1 MKTCAYLRIC
11 LKISLFFLL
20 SLLFVLS
27 AHSETLGEQKARMQS
42 SVKKG
47 AFGDVYIEIASS
59 FKLEEGMPIHWPYL
73 EIVAAFNPE
82 INLDGFLGTIKSEK
96 SLLKRE
102 EMFRKDSRRLFE
114 TDCRKATFSSIK
126 SEIDAGR
133 PVLAYCFL
141 TRNECLELSAQ
152 VKPRAGVKSKEELKN
167 YLAKLSLSPAK
178 PSVKKSYPFVVSGY
192 NPDTKEYL
200 VSNNRAD
207 RGFWLGE
214 KYLKEFLDELYIFK
228 SVKRDK

>member
-1 MKTCAYLRIC
+1 M
-11 LKISLFFLL
+11 L
-20 SLLFVLS
+20 SLLFALS
-27 AHSETLGEQKARMQS
+27 ANSETLGEQKARMQG

-47 AFGDVYIEIASS
+47 ALGDVYIEIASS

-82 INLDGFLGTIKSEK
+82 INLKEFLGAIRSEK
-96 SLLKRE
+96 SLLRRE

-114 TDCRKATFSSIK
+114 TDCRKASFSSIK

-141 TRNECLELSAQ
+141 TRKECLDLSAQ
-152 VKPRAGVKSKEELKN
+152 LKSRAGVESKEELKN

-178 PSVKKSYPFVVSGY
+178 STVKKSYPFLVSGY

-200 VSNNRAD
+200 VSNNRAAG
-207 RGFWLGE
+207 GFWLGE
-214 KYLKEFLDELYIFK
+214 KYFKEFLDELYIFK